1 MWILVIHTQ
10 VAQGS
15 MNHALWSMVKLLQD
29 SMVSTM
35 KLKGLQWLLNK
46 AIPVG
51 DAVLVRAV
59 VDTLPKVNVLVGG
72 FMYIYVNCMYTLIAS
87 SLAQLLVY
95 SFQQAPL
102 DPVKEQAMMP
112 SICRACGQTWP
123 LLQAPWFAMGKGFE
137 RSSDTGA
144 YLKMR
149 EGQTCIFKQPLTT
162 EKKKKMKLW
171 GSHFWDRP
179 STGNLLECL
188 ELQSDLWERFV
199 APRLG
204 PEAHWKSSKHFTPL
218 RII

>member
-1 MWILVIHTQ
+1 MWILVIHTH
-10 VAQGS
+10 VTQGS
-15 MNHALWSMVKLLQD
+15 MSHALWSMGNILQD

-35 KLKGLQWLLNK
+35 KLKGLQWLFNK

-51 DAVLVRAV
+51 AAVLVRAV
-59 VDTLPKVNVLVGG
+59 VDTFPKVNVMVGG
-72 FMYIYVNCMYTLIAS
+72 FMYIYVNCVYTLIAS

-95 SFQQAPL
+95 SFQQNTLGSCQGTSHDA
-102 DPVKEQAMMP
+102 QH
-112 SICRACGQTWP
+112 
-123 LLQAPWFAMGKGFE
+123 LQGLRPDLTPAASTLVCNGKGFE

-149 EGQTCIFKQPLTT
+149 KGQTCIFKPPLTT
-162 EKKKKMKLW
+162 EKKKTMKLS